1 MTSQNNS
8 PFKDKQN
15 IKDNKFKLLYNLSNY
30 KSKSLLKMLNIDK
43 INLKKNNDNEK
54 INDSI
59 QTFYNKN
66 PIKALILN
74 KNIFSSTSKKD
85 WKTQKNIFLRNNNN
99 NFINSKN
106 NKNIRINKEI
116 ISSYINN

>member
-1 MTSQNNS
+1 
-8 PFKDKQN
+8 
-15 IKDNKFKLLYNLSNY
+15 
-30 KSKSLLKMLNIDK
+30 MLNIDK
-43 INLKKNNDNEK
+43 INLKNNNDNEK

-74 KNIFSSTSKKD
+74 KNIFSSTSTKD